1 MKGKNIYKIGERLG
15 ITETEI
21 KTTLKRNRNKIIA
34 GIFVFLALVFVGN
47 NAFQP
52 LHYISVSMKD
62 FGFFMRFF

>member
-1 MKGKNIYKIGERLG
+1 MKERNLYKIGEKLG

-21 KTTLKRNRNKIIA
+21 KATLNRNRNKIIA
-34 GIFVFLALVFVGN
+34 GAFAVLALVFVGS

-52 LHYISVSMKD
+52 LHYISVSIKD

>member
-1 MKGKNIYKIGERLG
+1 MKENKIYKIGEKLG

-21 KTTLKRNRNKIIA
+21 KATLRRNRNRIIA
-34 GIFVFLALVFVGN
+34 GAFVVLALVFVGN